1 MFVVGLTG
9 GIGSGKTAAT
19 NAFKQLGITIV
30 DADIVARE
38 VVEPGSPALAKI
50 AAHFGDTILLADG
63 QLDRAAL
70 RERIFNNADEKK
82 WLEALLHP
90 LIHAETARQLKA
102 ANSAYVIYVSP
113 LLIDGGQQQFCQRIV
128 VVDVPEE
135 QQITR
140 TMSRDGN
147 DRALVEKI
155 LASQINR
162 QIRLAAAS
170 DIIDN
175 SGDLNQLNTQV
186 EQLHLQFLQLAKQET
201 Q

>member
-30 DADIVARE
+30 DADVVARE

-50 AAHFGDTILLADG
+50 AAHFGDAILLADG

-186 EQLHLQFLQLAKQET
+186 EQLHLQFLQLAKQEA

>member
-19 NAFKQLGITIV
+19 NAFKQLGIAIV
-30 DADIVARE
+30 DADVVARE

-50 AAHFGDTILLADG
+50 AAHFGDAILLADG

-90 LIHAETARQLKA
+90 MIHAETARQLKS

-186 EQLHLQFLQLAKQET
+186 EQLHLQFLQLAKQEA

>member
-30 DADIVARE
+30 DADVVARE

-50 AAHFGDTILLADG
+50 AAHFGDAILLADG
-63 QLDRAAL
+63 QLNRAAL

-186 EQLHLQFLQLAKQET
+186 EQLHLQFLQLAKQEA

>member
-30 DADIVARE
+30 DADVVARE

-186 EQLHLQFLQLAKQET
+186 EQLHLQFLQLAKQEA

>member
-90 LIHAETARQLKA
+90 LINAETARQLKA